1 MALELRLLEKADVTE
16 VAGGIHI
23 ALAIFGAEI
32 GDQVNKSFSK
42 VAPTWFDHYKAT
54 RRQQGAHVYKS
65 ISDPRFILAEAFA
78 EDGAIAAH
86 IPGFGKAWK
95 ILAEGLRVFA
105 NKWSHQNLEPKLD
118 NYILL
123 MESLAAIA
131 SLSKLGSAGSFKLAQ
146 ERAMRIS
153 SGEYVT
159 AGQAQTDSNVP
170 APEVAEIIEKVAR
183 REKRPPIG
191 AASTGPQPTRKVRIS
206 KAMKDVTE
214 NGVSILDSLG
224 ADPQSKLADW
234 LRYYPNGQDGEA
246 LIDEDGAVMAFKR
259 GQAYLIG
266 WLGEEPKP
274 AVVTIDV
281 LRGFP
286 LPFSYIFTGT
296 DVRELTSNRLLSTSA
311 PESTK
316 SLIAELSKHLAS
328 EQMFEATDYGEL
340 FVSDEDGTP
349 KVLTTVHKGVW
360 FPGHL
365 PG

>member
-1 MALELRLLEKADVTE
+1 MRLLEKADVTE

-23 ALAIFGAEI
+23 ALGIFGAEI
-32 GDQVNKSFSK
+32 GDQVNKSFSQ

-54 RRQQGAHVYKS
+54 RQQQGAHVYKS

-95 ILAEGLRVFA
+95 ILAEGLRAFA
-105 NKWSHQNLEPKLD
+105 NKWSHQNLEPKLA

-123 MESLAAIA
+123 MESLAAIS
-131 SLSKLGSAGSFKLAQ
+131 SLSKLECAHTFKQAQ
-146 ERAMRIS
+146 ERATLIE
-153 SGEYVT
+153 SGQYVPT
-159 AGQAQTDSNVP
+159 GQAQTDENLP
-170 APEVAEIIEKVAR
+170 APEVTEVIEKVAR

-191 AASTGPQPTRKVRIS
+191 AAWTGPQPTRKVRIS

-214 NGVSILDSLG
+214 NGVSILASLG
-224 ADPQSKLADW
+224 SDPQGTLADW

-266 WLGEEPKP
+266 WLGEEPNP
-274 AVVTIDV
+274 AVDTSDV

-286 LPFSYIFTGT
+286 LAYSYIFTGT
-296 DVRELTSNRLLSTSA
+296 DVRELTTNLLLSTSA

-316 SLIAELSKHLAS
+316 SLISELSRHLAS

-340 FVSDEDGTP
+340 FVSDEDGAAQ
-349 KVLTTVHKGVW
+349 VLTTVHKGVW